1 MNKSLLIVWSYLSE
15 VLLAT
20 LLLGLVLFF
29 YDPAQIASFLKPIA
43 KDIAAYFSSVMFAAS
58 VAFLWTF
65 YSKSD
70 TPFSKWLY
78 EKGAFTVYLAAYIA
92 AVAIYALLF
101 MLLLIASKSS
111 NEIFLV
117 FTTWVLLIGIIN
129 VYTFVRNVVGQLLL
143 NMEFNRKND
152 K

>member
-1 MNKSLLIVWSYLSE
+1 MNKSFLIAWSYASE
-15 VLLAT
+15 ALLAT
-20 LLLGLVLFF
+20 LALGFLLLF
-29 YDPAQIASFLKPIA
+29 YDAAQIANFLKPVA

-78 EKGAFTVYLAAYIA
+78 EKGAFTVYLTAYIV

-101 MLLLIASKSS
+101 ILLLVASKSS
-111 NEIFLV
+111 NVFFLV
-117 FTTWVLLIGIIN
+117 FTVWVLLIGIVN

-143 NMEFNRKND
+143 NMEFNRKHD

>member
-1 MNKSLLIVWSYLSE
+1 MNKPILLVWSYLSE

-20 LLLGLVLFF
+20 LAVGLLLVFF
-29 YDPAQIASFLKPIA
+29 DATQIAYFIKPIA
-43 KDIAAYFSSVMFAAS
+43 KDIAAYFSSIMFAAS

-78 EKGAFTVYLAAYIA
+78 EKGAFKVYLTAYLV

-101 MLLLIASKSS
+101 ALLMTASKSN
-111 NEIFLV
+111 NELFLL
-117 FTTWVLLIGIIN
+117 FTTWALFLGIIN
-129 VYTFVRNVVGQLLL
+129 AYTFIRNVVGQLLL
-143 NMEFNRKND
+143 NMEFNRRSGK
-152 K
+152 